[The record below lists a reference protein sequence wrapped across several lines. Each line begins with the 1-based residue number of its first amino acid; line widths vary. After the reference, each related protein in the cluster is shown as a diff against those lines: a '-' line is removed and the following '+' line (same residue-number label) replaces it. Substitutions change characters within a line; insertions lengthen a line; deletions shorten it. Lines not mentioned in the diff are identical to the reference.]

1 MKIVI
6 SVKEGLHNQTSIR
19 QMFDLGH
26 LKRQLLQPDIIKV
39 KVKVKSVFSFDV
51 ELQIISEI
59 KLMLRLF
66 QLALIAI

>member
-1 MKIVI
+1 MN
-6 SVKEGLHNQTSIR
+6 EDLHNQTSIR

-39 KVKVKSVFSFDV
+39 KVKVKVKPVFSFDV

-66 QLALIAI
+66 PLALIAI